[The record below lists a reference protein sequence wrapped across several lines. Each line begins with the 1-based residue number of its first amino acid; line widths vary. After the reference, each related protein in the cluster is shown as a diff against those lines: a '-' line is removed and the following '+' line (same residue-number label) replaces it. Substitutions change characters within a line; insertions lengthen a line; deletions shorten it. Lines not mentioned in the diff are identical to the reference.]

1 MVLLKAFSINIVL
14 DRYSIFN
21 YWYSLFV
28 LFFVYICSVALNI
41 SLKLRAIT
49 VISSQ
54 TSSTTH
60 STISFLGNTILCR
73 NDCITNSDYQL
84 IVCTVTLVGLLSCD
98 IISIFM
104 TITYILL
111 SFHDIFLNLEDGPVP
126 FRFCVIIPYSLVIT
140 S

>member
-1 MVLLKAFSINIVL
+1 MLKAFSINIVL

-49 VISSQ
+49 VIFSQ

-60 STISFLGNTILCR
+60 STISFLGNIILCR
-73 NDCITNSDYQL
+73 VDCITNSDYRL
-84 IVCTVTLVGLLSCD
+84 TVHTVTLIGLLSCA
-98 IISIFM
+98 IFSIFM

-126 FRFCVIIPYSLVIT
+126 FRFYVIRPYSLVIT